1 MTAHPP
7 SEAPVG
13 RLVLLRHGETAWSR
27 SGQHTGRTDIPLT
40 EHGEDLARAAGNLL
54 AGHTFG
60 LVLASPLQRAWR
72 TAELAGLTAERED
85 NLVEWD
91 YGAAEGR
98 TTAEIRADV
107 GYAWSAFTHGVTP
120 GKTPGESIEE
130 VAARMALVLA
140 RVTNTFRLPAKL
152 NMPGP
157 PSPRPATRP
166 RPAPPAPRARLP
178 SRVHPAVAPARVAHR
193 RSGQLV
199 PPPPPATG
207 PG

>member
-140 RVTNTFRLPAKL
+140 RVTPVLRERDVALVGHGHALRILTSVFLRQEVRFAAQLLLDAGSVSVLRYDKEFPAVHTW
-152 NMPGP
+152 N
-157 PSPRPATRP
+157 
-166 RPAPPAPRARLP
+166 RLP
-178 SRVHPAVAPARVAHR
+178 S
-193 RSGQLV
+193 LV
-199 PPPPPATG
+199 
-207 PG
+207 